1 MCVMARDARYNLS
14 AEEKTTRLAKSTTVD
29 NFRLADQLVEK
40 LGTSRKSEIQGKI
53 TNTGEPYEKNLN
65 DYLLG
70 L

>member
-1 MCVMARDARYNLS
+1 MARDARYNLS
-14 AEEKTTRLAKSTTVD
+14 NEDKYTLLAASNSNTPIRLS
-29 NFRLADQLVEK
+29 DQLVYK
-40 LGTSRKSEIQGKI
+40 LGTSRKTEIQGKI